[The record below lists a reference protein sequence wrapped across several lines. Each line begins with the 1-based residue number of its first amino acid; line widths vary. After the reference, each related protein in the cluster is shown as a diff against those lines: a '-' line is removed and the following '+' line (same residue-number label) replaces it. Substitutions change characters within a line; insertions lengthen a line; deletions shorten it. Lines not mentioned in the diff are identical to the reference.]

1 MHKIRKFTIILVSL
15 ATLITILVPLNKVEA
30 SSINQTQKQNITISE
45 YLNNTSSFKKVT
57 SDEVDAFFDKKD
69 NADRYVYV
77 GRPTCYYC
85 RQYSLVLKEFN
96 NLVGGNLYYLNI
108 DESKDNEAYAF
119 ENLQIPGTP
128 TVMRIKNGEIANAW
142 VGGGKNA
149 NELYTFLKN
158 NG

>member
-1 MHKIRKFTIILVSL
+1 MYKIRKLTIGLVSL
-15 ATLITILVPLNKVEA
+15 VALTTTLVPLNKVEA
-30 SSINQTQKQNITISE
+30 SSVNQTQKQNITISE
-45 YLNNTSSFKKVT
+45 YLNNTSSFKKVN
-57 SDEVDAFFDKKD
+57 SDEIDTFFDKKD
-69 NADRYVYV
+69 NVDRYVYI

-85 RQYSLVLKEFN
+85 RQYSSVLKEFN
-96 NLVGGNLYYLNI
+96 DLVGGNLYYLNI

-149 NELYTFLKN
+149 SELYAFLKN